1 MGLPAIYSRLHAH
14 VHLSLVHRQ
23 QYILAYRSHSVKIS
37 PEKSLPE
44 SGAEQV
50 FNRRRNSRYD
60 GKITFTDLRG
70 YLHIK
75 REKDDAVVCSHVI

>member
-14 VHLSLVHRQ
+14 VHLSLVYRQ
-23 QYILAYRSHSVKIS
+23 QYILAYRSRSVKIS
-37 PEKSLPE
+37 PKSVPE

-60 GKITFTDLRG
+60 GKITFTDLLG
-70 YLHIK
+70 CLHIK
-75 REKDDAVVCSHVI
+75 REKEDVVVCSHVI